1 MNKIALFLVAIS
13 TTILC
18 VAQGESPFEMV
29 SSHED
34 ISLKNIRVL
43 ALPTMGAYFI
53 SGNELYALDE
63 ASELKTITFPETV
76 PVDDVI
82 WNDDDFIIKSG
93 NRVYAFKDIAVP
105 RLEFETAN
113 FKIFPCDKGKI
124 YVVSRRGD
132 ISHLYMAN
140 LKLKKAQRMVNLH
153 GEVLNVAKRGA
164 ITWVTTN
171 ECIYR
176 FDGDICEIIFRFQE
190 PVNSVVMTPAGL
202 LFATNNAINILTGKD
217 TFITLLEGENP
228 GVVFDGVL
236 LYVITEQNDLVRC
249 HGAYINAVIMLM
261 DALIEDEAD

>member
-1 MNKIALFLVAIS
+1 
-13 TTILC
+13 
-18 VAQGESPFEMV
+18 MV

-217 TFITLLEGENP
+217 TFITLLEGENH
-228 GVVFDGVL
+228 GVLFDGVL